1 MATLYCNWD
10 NTAVSASSNVI
21 SQRVSWREK
30 SLGGSFNTT
39 SITPSN
45 DMAKTI
51 NAANFTAATVNKVY
65 EFKVEALCT
74 VGGPTPNANGVVENI
89 VFECVTPSTFIVTD
103 STIAFNIAIPS
114 TDITKARVRLKKQS
128 DNSLVDTQT
137 INKVSNAIDYTFT
150 GLTAS
155 TGYYFEVEFYAIVN
169 TVEVI
174 SSSLDYLGAAC
185 GGNIVNYTATTSVP
199 VNIEIHNTSLD
210 VNLVDVKLDG
220 TTATGTYAIPGD
232 TSSYHNVAND
242 GTVDVYIEWSPI
254 VSSGQSITITDTNG
268 FFVACISISAVDPT
282 PFETITGVDMT
293 GPNNL
298 IIQVMDGAC

>member
-10 NTAVSASSNVI
+10 NTAVAASSNVTF
-21 SQRVSWREK
+21 QRVSWRER
-30 SLGGSFNTT
+30 LVGGGFNTS

-45 DMAKTI
+45 DMAKTV
-51 NAANFTAATVNKVY
+51 NAANFSAATVNKVY

-74 VGGPTPNANGVVENI
+74 VGGPTINSNGIVENL
-89 VFECVTPSTFIVTD
+89 VFECVLPSSFVVTE
-103 STIAFNIAIPS
+103 STIAFNISIPS

-128 DNSLVDTQT
+128 DDSLIDTQT

-155 TGYYFEVEFYAIVN
+155 TGYYFEVEFYATVN
-169 TVEVI
+169 VVEVI

-185 GGNIVNYTATTSVP
+185 GGNIINYTATTSTP
-199 VNIEIHNTSLD
+199 ANIEIQNTSLD
-210 VNLVDVKLDG
+210 VNLVDVQLDG

-232 TSSYHNVAND
+232 PTSYHNVAND
-242 GTVDVYIEWSPI
+242 GTVDVYIEWNPI
-254 VSSGQSITITDTNG
+254 ASSGQHINVIDTNG
-268 FFVACISISAVDPT
+268 TLVTCFGISTGDPT